1 MLQVAVLSGDDFGH
15 KSTAIIRKFDWV
27 RLIGISAGHNE
38 LTEKMLQFQ
47 ADKMLQ
53 TAQAVYFDQF
63 RHRFDLFRM
72 AIRNRKHLFCNSIPD
87 FNIVELKQLLNLMH
101 EAGSTIQIMAPA
113 VFHKQNLRLF
123 NRIRAPFLANIRVSS
138 TLDNNFDRQLL
149 HMLLLIVFLDK
160 SEFRKV
166 DLMSIPAPQ
175 GLVEIRL
182 VFTSGSV
189 ARLLFSNQLKES
201 ESEIEIF
208 QDGASVIQ
216 LQNPS
221 INPESIQACEENAFN
236 HFIRHIQGNTAVT
249 IGLQQIIQAKHIKQA
264 IQSRLNLSGNFFDK
278 KRHAV

>member
-1 MLQVAVLSGDDFGH
+1 
-15 KSTAIIRKFDWV
+15 
-27 RLIGISAGHNE
+27 
-38 LTEKMLQFQ
+38 MLQFQ
-47 ADKMLQ
+47 AENLLQ
-53 TAQAVYFDQF
+53 TAQAVYLDQF

-87 FNIVELKQLLNLMH
+87 FNIAELQQLSNLMH
-101 EAGSTIQIMAPA
+101 EAGSTIQIVVPA
-113 VFHKQNLRLF
+113 VFHKQNLKLF
-123 NRIRAPFLANIRVSS
+123 NRIHAPFLANIRMSS
-138 TLDNNFDRQLL
+138 SLDNSFDRQLL
-149 HMLLLIVFLDK
+149 QMLLLIVFLDK

-189 ARLLFSNQLKES
+189 ARLLFSDQLKES
-201 ESEIEIF
+201 ESGIEVF

-221 INPESIQACEENAFN
+221 VTPESMQACEENAFG

-278 KRHAV
+278 KRYAV